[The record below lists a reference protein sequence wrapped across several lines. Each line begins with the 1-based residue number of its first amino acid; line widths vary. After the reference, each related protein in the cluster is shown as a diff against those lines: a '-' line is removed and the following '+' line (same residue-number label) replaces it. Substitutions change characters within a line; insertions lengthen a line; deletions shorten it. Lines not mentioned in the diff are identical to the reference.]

1 MIYVSPTLLLS
12 ARFAGC
18 ALSVTLRLLTITFCL
33 FVCQSFTAS
42 SAATLPLGF
51 SEVQVAG
58 GLTRAAAMEFAP
70 DGRLFVCLQDGQLR
84 VIKNS
89 VLLTTPFLTVKV
101 DSAGDRGLL
110 GVAFD
115 PNFSINNF
123 VYIYYTVPSAPAHNR
138 LSRFTANGDVAEAN
152 SEVVLLD
159 LDDLTTS
166 TAHNGGPIHFGPDGK
181 LYVGVGFNENPSN
194 SQTLDNLLG
203 KILRLNADGSIPT
216 DNPFYGAAKGNNR
229 AIWSLG
235 LRNPFAIAFQ
245 PGTGLMLINDVG
257 DFTWEE
263 INEGITGS
271 NYGWPISEGPTSDPR
286 FREPIFAYRHGS
298 NSTTGC
304 AIVGGTFYNPAANQF
319 PTAYVGQYFFADY
332 CSGWI
337 RTLDLARGAA
347 SDFATGIVFPLDLKV
362 GSDGSLYYLSRG
374 ASAVFKIQYQGCSSS
389 MAPGATAK
397 LSAQAAAPVIETE
410 ENTDSAIA
418 FDSMTLFRDPFPLTN
433 PFNLGSDNHTG
444 VILFA
449 TNLDLSLCEDR
460 STVTAEAE
468 DAQHKI
474 YPLSVEFVGKI
485 PGFETVTE
493 LVVKLPDNLPANQTV
508 LVSITW
514 HQMTSNKVRIRIK

>member
-1 MIYVSPTLLLS
+1 MIYVSLSSPLSSRLAGCDLLLS
-12 ARFAGC
+12 LKWLA
-18 ALSVTLRLLTITFCL
+18 ITFCL
-33 FVCQSFTAS
+33 LVCDSFTAAT
-42 SAATLPLGF
+42 AATLPMGF

-58 GLTRAAAMEFAP
+58 GLVRASAMEFAP

-84 VIKNS
+84 VIKNG
-89 VLLTTPFLTVKV
+89 VLLTEPFLAVRV
-101 DSAGDRGLL
+101 ESSGDRGLL

-115 PNFSINNF
+115 PNFSSNNF
-123 VYIYYTVPSAPAHNR
+123 VYLYYTVPSDPVHNR
-138 LSRFTANGDVAEAN
+138 LSRFTANGDVALAN

-159 LDDLTTS
+159 LDDLNTS
-166 TAHNGGPIHFGPDGK
+166 AGHNGGPIHFGPDGK
-181 LYVGVGFNENPSN
+181 LYVGVGFNEDPSN

-216 DNPFYGAAKGNNR
+216 DNPFYGTAKGVNR

-245 PGTGLMLINDVG
+245 PGTNLMLINDVG

-263 INEGITGS
+263 INEGIAGS
-271 NYGWPISEGPTSDPR
+271 NYGWPINEGPTSDPR
-286 FREPIFAYRHGS
+286 FREPIFSYRHGS

-304 AIVGGTFYNPAANQF
+304 AIVGGTFYNPTTNQF
-319 PTAYVGQYFFADY
+319 PAGYVGQYFFADY

-337 RTLDLARGAA
+337 RTLELTNNTA

-374 ASAVFKIQYQGCSSS
+374 SAAVFKIQYQGCSSS
-389 MAPGATAK
+389 SASAK
-397 LSAQAAAPVIETE
+397 TRNLSAQTAPLILQTE

-418 FDSMTLFRDPFPLTN
+418 FESMTLFRDPFPLTN
-433 PFNLGSDNHTG
+433 PFNLGPDNRTG

-449 TNLDLSLCEDR
+449 DNLDLSLCEDR

-468 DAQHKI
+468 DAEHTT
-474 YPLSVEFVGKI
+474 YPLSVEFVGQI
-485 PGFETVTE
+485 PGFDSVTE
-493 LVVKLPDNLPANQTV
+493 VVVKLPDKIPTQTL

-514 HQMTSNKVRIRIK
+514 HEMKSNKVRIRIR